1 MSRGPHNGGTLVGR
15 YAHYQ
20 TTGITMEAKAN
31 VFISMESISKGFF
44 EALLNGLWPSEEVL
58 DRAEEERV
66 ARLAQAAQSET
77 V

>member
-1 MSRGPHNGGTLVGR
+1 
-15 YAHYQ
+15 
-20 TTGITMEAKAN
+20 MEAKAN